1 MGVFYLATEI
11 GVNAAGSLRQSLSG
25 LGGERPNNNPRAAG
39 WHRTCRAQGM
49 ANILDFINLIC
60 ALVGAMAFGILS
72 AYAILRVCFF
82 LMRPARRPTAVK
94 PEPETAA
101 LS

>member
-1 MGVFYLATEI
+1 
-11 GVNAAGSLRQSLSG
+11 
-25 LGGERPNNNPRAAG
+25 
-39 WHRTCRAQGM
+39 M
-49 ANILDFINLIC
+49 ANLLDFIILIC